1 MRYEITPLLRSILP
15 AAKICVLPAVLAF
28 LAASA
33 MGQDFSKS
41 YKVIPNAGILKV
53 ITKAGSVL
61 IVPGETNFIQVT
73 SRKPSATI
81 NTSQSQE
88 GEVKVEVSENSPVDL
103 IISVPVETAIDI
115 LCVKCTVTVKGL
127 RGGIRVSTTEGDI
140 RLTGIRSMN
149 VEARS
154 MSGNVSY
161 SGELAATGRYALRSF
176 AGRVDAFLPA
186 GSKFRLDATSAKG
199 GIEIDPG
206 EFQMNVEKQT
216 SQFVKGLTEGAGAI
230 VDLWTQDGSIRI
242 KKR

>member
-1 MRYEITPLLRSILP
+1 MRYEITPLLRTLFPVAKLSIVP
-15 AAKICVLPAVLAF
+15 TMLAF
-28 LAASA
+28 LAVTA

-41 YKVIPNAGILKV
+41 FKVVPNAGILKV

-61 IVPGETNFIQVT
+61 IVPGETSFIQVT
-73 SRKPSATI
+73 SHKPSVAI
-81 NTSQSQE
+81 NTSQAQE
-88 GEVKVEVSENSPVDL
+88 GEIKVEVADNAPVDL
-103 IISVPVETAIDI
+103 VISVPVETAIDI

-140 RLTGIRSMN
+140 RLTGIRSMS

-161 SGELAATGRYALRSF
+161 SGEIAATGRYALRSF
-176 AGRVDAFLPA
+176 SGRVDAFLPA

-206 EFQMNVEKQT
+206 EFQLNVERQT
-216 SQFVKGLTEGAGAI
+216 SQFVKGLTGGAGAM
-230 VDLWTQDGSIRI
+230 VELWTQDGTIRV